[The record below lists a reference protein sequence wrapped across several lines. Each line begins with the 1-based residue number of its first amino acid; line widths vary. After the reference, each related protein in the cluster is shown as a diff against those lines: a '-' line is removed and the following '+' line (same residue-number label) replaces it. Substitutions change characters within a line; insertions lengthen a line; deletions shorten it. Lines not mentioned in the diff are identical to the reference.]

1 MLHNAAD
8 QSSDL
13 SATGLQ
19 TAYEEM
25 LRSVLT
31 TAGVD
36 TVAAETGV
44 EAERLD
50 GLVSGEQPTLTVTE
64 AASIL
69 AVDEELPDSEA
80 IVYELRDHLLMGM
93 TTAVLDV
100 DTIAAN
106 IDVDL
111 SGQEVQQAIE
121 GRIEMTLVQLAAIQ
135 SVIDGR
141 NED

>member
-13 SATGLQ
+13 SPSGLQ

-36 TVAAETGV
+36 TVATET
-44 EAERLD
+44 AIDADRLD
-50 GLVSGEQPTLTVTE
+50 ALLAGEQPTLTITE

-69 AVDEELPDSEA
+69 AVDEEMPDTEA
-80 IVYELRDHLLMGM
+80 IVYELRDHLLLGM

-141 NED
+141 TEN

>member
-13 SATGLQ
+13 SAIGLR

-25 LRSVLT
+25 LRSVISA
-31 TAGVD
+31 AGVD
-36 TVAAETGV
+36 TVAAETGI
-44 EAERLD
+44 EADRLN
-50 GLVSGEQPTLTVTE
+50 GLTSGAQPTLTVTE

-69 AVDEELPDSEA
+69 AVDEELPDTEA

-100 DTIAAN
+100 DTVAAN
-106 IDVDL
+106 LDVDL

-121 GRIEMTLVQLAAIQ
+121 GRIEMTLAQLAAIQ

-141 NED
+141 NEN